1 MLLSY
6 NHLDAYKDEENN
18 MSTQLTTKERFNE
31 YLINLLIDEYNS
43 QFNIRLNAADFSI
56 RKIPN
61 NASSAIAYEVKS
73 EALGNFKIR
82 TYLTIGNVNDL
93 GPFQPMLNDSFAI
106 GALGDEIMVSY
117 GVMDVQG
124 IKNEGFNI
132 KSWLNSTNEFFDI
145 LLLEDFGYIM
155 LEDGSPIVLEEAA

>member
-1 MLLSY
+1 
-6 NHLDAYKDEENN
+6 
-18 MSTQLTTKERFNE
+18 MSTQLTTKERFNQ

-93 GPFQPMLNDSFAI
+93 GPFQPMLNDSFAA

>member
-1 MLLSY
+1 
-6 NHLDAYKDEENN
+6 